1 MIVRDR
7 NRLERDKMKNKVCLI
22 TGGNAGI
29 GKSAAIQLA
38 REGAEVII
46 ACRNKKRGETA
57 LAQIKSETGNE
68 KVALVIMDL
77 SSRESIVGGCE
88 ALRIDGLKRLDVLIH
103 NAADFDISRKTPQL
117 SADGIETVWATN
129 HLGPVLLT
137 ELLEPE
143 LSMSKQARVITV
155 SSQGLMAHPMLKI
168 IFDDPEFTQGSYR
181 VDKAYYQSKLA
192 QVMYTI
198 WLAEKYR
205 DNPKTANC
213 VRVTNVKI
221 DLERYPGLSA
231 FQKRLYSIK
240 SRFSITPD
248 EMAKVY
254 VWLAMDPQLTN
265 VSGKYYDEKYRLVR
279 GGKWAENPEN
289 IRRLMELTRKYIPEI
304 SSQVDNHQH

>member
-1 MIVRDR
+1 
-7 NRLERDKMKNKVCLI
+7 MKNKVCLI

-29 GKSAAIQLA
+29 GKAATIQLA

-46 ACRNKKRGETA
+46 ACRNNKRGVTA
-57 LAQIKSETGNE
+57 LEQIKNKTGNE
-68 KVALVIMDL
+68 KVKLVVMDL

-88 ALRIDGLKRLDVLIH
+88 TLRTDGLNHLDVLIH
-103 NAADFDISRKTPQL
+103 NAADFDISRKTPLL

-143 LSMSKQARVITV
+143 LSLSEQARVITV
-155 SSQGLMAHPMLKI
+155 SSQGLMMHPRLKI
-168 IFDDPEFTQGSYR
+168 KFEDPEFAQGGYR

-198 WLAEKYR
+198 WLAEKYHGT
-205 DNPKTANC
+205 PKTANC

-221 DLERYPGLSA
+221 DLERYPSLSA

-240 SRFSITPD
+240 SKFSITPD

-254 VWLAMDPQLTN
+254 VWLAMDPQLAKQ
-265 VSGKYYDEKYRLVR
+265 SGKYYDEKYRLVG
-279 GGKWAENPEN
+279 GGKWAESPEN
-289 IRRLMELTRKYIPEI
+289 IRQLIAITQKYLPEI
-304 SSQVDNHQH
+304 KP